1 MGDFLMSCLS
11 DKSSCEL
18 VYLASSFAIALS
30 KGLDCNEINILAAFL
45 TTVGDNLSIIAAQ
58 CSSNTDSNDD
68 NTDIVC

>member
-30 KGLDCNEINILAAFL
+30 KGLNCDEIGTLAAFL
-45 TTVGDNLSIIAAQ
+45 TAVGDNLAIIATRCA
-58 CSSNTDSNDD
+58 SSS
-68 NTDIVC
+68 